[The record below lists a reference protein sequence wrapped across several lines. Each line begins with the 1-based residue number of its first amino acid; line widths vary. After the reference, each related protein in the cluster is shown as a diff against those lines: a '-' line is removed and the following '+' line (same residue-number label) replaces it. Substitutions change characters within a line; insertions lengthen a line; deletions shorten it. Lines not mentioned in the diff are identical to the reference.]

1 MLFRSILACK
11 NTFGK
16 GQVIVATVDCL
27 VPRDEQKGD
36 VLVNRVYGKKFP
48 FVEYFLKNIVS
59 EVLPL
64 EVKGDIE
71 YGLNK
76 LADGWLLYLIN
87 NKGVTKFT
95 NKEQVLDLSKTA
107 KIEVFLKDIKAATI
121 TELREQKDIRKDVK
135 NNSFTVDVPPGDI
148 RIIKIQTSNNVKM

>member
-1 MLFRSILACK
+1 M
-11 NTFGK
+11 GK
-16 GQVIVATVDCL
+16 M
-27 VPRDEQKGD
+27 
-36 VLVNRVYGKKFP
+36 VYGRKFP

-76 LADGWLLYLIN
+76 LPDGWLLYLIN
-87 NKGVTKFT
+87 NKGITKFT
-95 NKEQVLDLSKTA
+95 NKEQTLDMSKTA
-107 KIEVFLKDIKAATI
+107 KVEVSLRNIKASAI
-121 TELREQKDIRKDVK
+121 TELREQKAIVRDDK

-148 RIIKIQTSNNVKM
+148 RVVKIKKLGLRTKRNHN